1 MIRHEIIAPHLA
13 VTKGKVKF
21 SPSCSQ
27 IKVRVGGNQRGASN
41 ANELVTFPGATAIVT
56 WVSMI
61 LTYITHWNLLLMFA
75 PVLRL
80 LALWEVLAVQMV
92 IRVMVQR
99 RPLLVPLPV
108 LVQHHPSSL
117 RNRLASH
124 VNVLCRDCSLSG
136 ESDIDLQYYLS
147 ISNLSS
153 NDLFDFFSCTGIY
166 THLYYYAPLQRDHA
180 SQKKPR

>member
-1 MIRHEIIAPHLA
+1 MVRHEIMALHLA
-13 VTKGKVKF
+13 VTKRKAKF
-21 SPSCSQ
+21 YPSCSQ
-27 IKVRVGGNQRGASN
+27 IKVGGNQRGASN

-75 PVLRL
+75 PDLRL

-124 VNVLCRDCSLSG
+124 VNVLCSDCSLSG
-136 ESDIDLQYYLS
+136 ESDIDLQYYFIYLKP
-147 ISNLSS
+147 
-153 NDLFDFFSCTGIY
+153 FF
-166 THLYYYAPLQRDHA
+166 
-180 SQKKPR
+180 